1 MTRLV
6 DTIRAVGLV
15 VDERFQWLGATR
27 DFEVG
32 KFGCLE
38 IKSYKQF
45 EKLGKWLDQM
55 LVQVYVS
62 NSQSGGKKNY
72 NVLVQVRL
80 SESQSPFVSL
90 APEEMVRWWR
100 LGVLRMKLEIVT
112 LDETLESQ
120 AERKAFVAELKLP
133 EDTIPTVTHFTS
145 EAFEAN
151 QLTKVAEAY
160 AHTQS

>member
-1 MTRLV
+1 M
-6 DTIRAVGLV
+6 
-15 VDERFQWLGATR
+15 
-27 DFEVG
+27 
-32 KFGCLE
+32 
-38 IKSYKQF
+38 
-45 EKLGKWLDQM
+45 
-55 LVQVYVS
+55 
-62 NSQSGGKKNY
+62 
-72 NVLVQVRL
+72 QVRL

-100 LGVLRMKLEIVT
+100 LGVLRMELEIVT